1 MLRITTVVKSPTRV
15 ILKLEGRLVSDWV
28 TLVEREC
35 LTWLRDDRM
44 VRLDVTEVTFVDRR
58 GAAMLRRIGSD
69 RLQIIHAS
77 ALIMALLAG
86 DEQGGEPDR

>member
-1 MLRITTVVKSPTRV
+1 
-15 ILKLEGRLVSDWV
+15 
-28 TLVEREC
+28 
-35 LTWLRDDRM
+35 
-44 VRLDVTEVTFVDRR
+44 
-58 GAAMLRRIGSD
+58 MLRRIGSD